1 MLQNVGRSVS
11 ERLESQSEYYGNR
24 KNKKTKIVPISCD
37 SDECGS
43 REEPKK
49 NVENRFTFTEK
60 YMDALFLL

>member
-1 MLQNVGRSVS
+1 MET
-11 ERLESQSEYYGNR
+11 ERTR
-24 KNKKTKIVPISCD
+24 KRKY